1 MPESHLRRARAF
13 VGNMFLTAP
22 SLSQHAALAAMDCRE
37 ELEANVE
44 VYRRNRALL
53 LEALPRLGLQSI
65 APPDGAF
72 YIYADVGHLTDNS
85 LEFCKQLLR
94 DTGVATAPGIDFDPV
109 GGRRFVRFSFAVAT
123 DEVVEAIRRLE
134 RGLGERA
141 RRG

>member
-1 MPESHLRRARAF
+1 
-13 VGNMFLTAP
+13 
-22 SLSQHAALAAMDCRE
+22 MDCRD

-94 DTGVATAPGIDFDPV
+94 DTGVATRQGLILIRGGTPV
-109 GGRRFVRFSFAVAT
+109 RAVQFCGRT

-134 RGLGERA
+134 RWLGERA